1 MPSRPRLRRDRSNG
15 AAGAVP
21 EPPTFSDG
29 VDAVRRGERT
39 VDDCADELVDALTD
53 DELLG
58 VLDGDVGFWSG
69 GRDIARHGYNHE
81 PIVAG
86 EVERLGVPGI
96 RFTDG
101 PRGVVM
107 NHSTCFPVAMAR
119 GATWDTAL
127 EREVGEAIGR
137 EARAQGANLFAG
149 VCVNLLRHPAWGR
162 AQETYG
168 EDPVLL
174 GRMGAAL
181 TAGVQEHV
189 MACVKH
195 FALNSIEN
203 ARFKVDVRV
212 SEVDLHEVYLPHF
225 RAVIDAGCAAVMSAY
240 NRVNGEW
247 CGDSP
252 TLLTDILRD
261 EWAFEGFVMSDFVF
275 GLRDPIGS
283 VAAGLDLE
291 MPFAQQRAQ
300 VLPKA
305 LAKGRLD
312 RRDAERSAH
321 RLIAAQL
328 RWAASVD
335 DDVPARGVVASGAH
349 RALARRAASQSMV
362 LLRNE
367 SVDGRPVLPL
377 DLGAHGTIRSVAV
390 VGALAVEAN
399 LGDGGSSAVHP
410 SSTVSPAAGLR
421 AALRDATVDVVAAD
435 DPARAATAAERAD
448 VAIVVVGSSAHD
460 EGEALFAMDR
470 ETMQLLPGPAGSRAL
485 SRVTSRVIERTGAGT
500 METGGD
506 RARLTL
512 SPIHEELIDAVAAAN
527 QRTVVVVIGG
537 SAVIMEHWRQRVA
550 AIVLAWYPGME
561 GGHALADVLTG
572 AVEPGGRLPFAIPTS
587 PYHLPPFDPDATSIV
602 YDRWWG
608 QRRLDRDGHTA
619 AFPLG
624 FGLGYT
630 TFEIDS
636 VDVDSIDVER
646 WAGRAVVAI
655 RNTGDRDGAT
665 VVQCYAVDDSGTDR
679 PVRQLVGFART
690 WTEAGSSTTCTLELD
705 LRPLSRRD
713 ARTRSRAVAATDVR
727 VEATQHWGDPA
738 VVTTPLPI

>member
-1 MPSRPRLRRDRSNG
+1 MPSRPRLRRDR
-15 AAGAVP
+15 AKRPATAGSG
-21 EPPTFSDG
+21 PPRFVDG
-29 VDAVRRGERT
+29 VDAIRSGART
-39 VDDCADELVDALTD
+39 VDDCAAQLVAALTD

-69 GRDIARHGYNHE
+69 GRDLARHGYNHE

-86 EVERLGVPGI
+86 SVGRLGIPGI

-119 GATWDTAL
+119 GATWDPEL
-127 EREVGEAIGR
+127 EAEIGDAIGR

-174 GRMGAAL
+174 GAMGAAL
-181 TAGVQEHV
+181 TVGVQRHV

-212 SEVDLHEVYLPHF
+212 SEANLHEVYLPHF
-225 RAVIDAGCAAVMSAY
+225 RTVVDAGCAAVMSAY
-240 NRVNGEW
+240 NKVNGEW

-261 EWAFEGFVMSDFVF
+261 EWGFDGFVMSDFVF
-275 GLRDPIGS
+275 GLRDPVGS

-291 MPFAQQRAQ
+291 MPFAQQRAV
-300 VLPKA
+300 VLPRA

-321 RLIAAQL
+321 RLIGAQL
-328 RWAASVD
+328 RWAVTVD
-335 DDVPARGVVASGAH
+335 ADAPSSSVVASGAH

-367 SVDGRPVLPL
+367 PVDGRSVLPL
-377 DLGAHGTIRSVAV
+377 DVGATGSVRAV
-390 VGALAVEAN
+390 AIVGALAAEAN

-410 SSTVSPAAGLR
+410 PSTVSPVDGLR
-421 AALRDATVDVVAAD
+421 AALRDATLDTVVAD
-435 DPARAATAAERAD
+435 DPARAAAAAESAD
-448 VAIVVVGSSAHD
+448 VAIVVVGFSAHD
-460 EGEALFAMDR
+460 EGEALLAMDR
-470 ETMQLLPGPAGSRAL
+470 EAMRLLPGPAGSRAL
-485 SRVTSRVIERTGAGT
+485 SAVTSRLMERAGAGT
-500 METGGD
+500 MEAGGD
-506 RARLTL
+506 RTRLTL
-512 SPIHEELIDAVAAAN
+512 SREHEDLIDAVATAN
-527 QRTVVVVIGG
+527 RRTVVVVVGG
-537 SAVIMEHWRQRVA
+537 SAVIMEHWRHRVA
-550 AIVLAWYPGME
+550 SILLAWYPGME

-572 AVEPGGRLPFAIPTS
+572 AVEPGGRLPFAMPTS
-587 PYHLPPFDPDATSIV
+587 RYHLPPFDPDAASIT

-608 QRRLDRDGHTA
+608 QRRLDRDGHA
-619 AFPLG
+619 AAYPLG
-624 FGLGYT
+624 FGLAYT
-630 TFEIDS
+630 TFEVES
-636 VDVDSIDVER
+636 VRVEVEELT
-646 WAGRAVVAI
+646 GRAVVTV
-655 RNTGDRDGAT
+655 RNTGVRDGAT
-665 VVQCYAVDDSGTDR
+665 VVQCYAVDDASADR
-679 PVRQLVGFART
+679 PIRTLVGFTRVSAD
-690 WTEAGSSTTCTLELD
+690 AASSATCTVDLD
-705 LRPLSRRD
+705 LRPLARRD
-713 ARTRSRAVAATDVR
+713 PRNGSWAVVAADVR
-727 VEATQHWGDPA
+727 VEAGRWCGDPGA
-738 VVTTPLPI
+738 ASVQLPT